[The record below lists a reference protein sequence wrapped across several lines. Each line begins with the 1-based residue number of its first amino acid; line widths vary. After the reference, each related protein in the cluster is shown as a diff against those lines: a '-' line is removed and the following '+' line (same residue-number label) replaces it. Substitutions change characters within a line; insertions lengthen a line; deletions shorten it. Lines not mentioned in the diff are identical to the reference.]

1 MGAAAIHFRHKENK
15 REHHRRIAQY
25 IANGNP
31 KPAVRDWDHG
41 FNRLDRASP
50 PPSVA
55 EYLSKP
61 TNESTVLSTL
71 ASTQTQPDE
80 NTKDRRWRWRGPRR
94 HRQARPVAQE
104 ASTDPPTVEIN
115 ELQKAVERMWAEKEK
130 SRATEGG
137 DKVCHPFGLRRLSQ
151 GNGLMRSGEGVCEGE
166 GGEAECSARGASR
179 GESAAR
185 NCVYELIKEQSFNS
199 DSKSNVKPRKTV

>member
-1 MGAAAIHFRHKENK
+1 VGAAAIHFRHKENK
-15 REHHRRIAQY
+15 REDHRRIAQY

-130 SRATEGG
+130 SRAAEGG
-137 DKVCHPFGLRRLSQ
+137 DKVCHPFGLRRFESREWADEVQ
-151 GNGLMRSGEGVCEGE
+151 AKEY
-166 GGEAECSARGASR
+166 ARER
-179 GESAAR
+179 VEKLSAALEALR
-185 NCVYELIKEQSFNS
+185 EVSLQPEIVYMS
-199 DSKSNVKPRKTV
+199 